1 MSFQPPS
8 KSLTARDAIFIAV
21 MVSVFIAV
29 SIGLVYSNFSLPAGG
44 GEFLRHW
51 FGARAF
57 LFERIDPYT
66 TYVPEN
72 VQVLVYGDSA
82 SAGDEPYI
90 LDTPFQLLL
99 FYFPLAV
106 LPDPMLARAI
116 YTMVLEWALFAFAL
130 LSLRLTGWSA
140 PRWFVILFFLFCL
153 LNYYSFQAL
162 MDATPALLLGLIYAG
177 ILLALQNEADEL
189 AGALAVACCYYWE
202 AGLPFLFLIAWFSYQ
217 TRRTRVLAG
226 FAMFSFI
233 LFAVSFLLYPG
244 WIIPAMRAGVNNFRA
259 EYGYSIF
266 TVFHRLPP
274 AYENLSAWVLVLA
287 FILLLGYEWNASLQ
301 ADSRRLY
308 WTACLTL
315 AITPLLGFRTDNE
328 NLALLI
334 LPLALI
340 FAVAYDRWN
349 RVGAALVL
357 LLTALLFTVPWAV
370 YLYLPSQYQNLTGEI
385 LYLFLPVF
393 TVIGLYWI
401 RWWVIRP
408 PRVWADTVTKRL

>member
-8 KSLTARDAIFIAV
+8 KSLTTRDYIFIAV
-21 MVSVFIAV
+21 ITTAFLAVSV
-29 SIGLVYSNFSLPAGG
+29 GLVYANLSLPAGG

-51 FGARAF
+51 FGARAY

-66 TYVPEN
+66 TYAPEN
-72 VQVLVYGDSA
+72 VQALVYGESA

-90 LDTPFQLLL
+90 LDTPFHLLL
-99 FYFPLAV
+99 LYFPFAL

-116 YTMVLEWALFAFAL
+116 YTMVLEWALFALAL
-130 LSLRLTGWSA
+130 LSLRLTEWSA
-140 PRWFVILFFLFCL
+140 PRWFAVLFLLFCL
-153 LNYYSFQAL
+153 LNFYSFQAL
-162 MDATPALLLGLIYAG
+162 MDATPALLLGLFFAG
-177 ILLALQNEADEL
+177 ILLALQTEADEL
-189 AGALAVACCYYWE
+189 AGALAVACAYYWE
-202 AGLPFLFLIAWFSYQ
+202 AGFPFLFLMAWYCY
-217 TRRTRVLAG
+217 RTHRVRVLAG
-226 FAMFSFI
+226 FAMFAFI

-244 WIIPAMRAGVNNFRA
+244 WIIPAMRAGMNNFRA

-266 TVFHRLPP
+266 TVFHQLLPASGSLP
-274 AYENLSAWVLVLA
+274 AWALMLA
-287 FILLLGYEWNASLQ
+287 FIVLLGYEWNASLN

-315 AITPLLGFRTDNE
+315 AATPLLGFRTGLE

-340 FAVAYDRWN
+340 FAVVYDRWS
-349 RVGAALVL
+349 RIGAVL
-357 LLTALLFTVPWAV
+357 ILFLTTLLFAVPWAV

-393 TVIGLYWI
+393 TVVGLYWI
-401 RWWVIRP
+401 RWWAIRP
-408 PRVWADTVTKRL
+408 PRVWADTISKRP